1 MFTGMDS
8 FDPRRHPRGL
18 NGRFTPAPPPDDPD
32 AGLAADLADPRPD
45 PGQATGLPENLGDRV
60 DVAGNTST
68 PTGTLTVLA
77 DDPDDG
83 VRVRVERNP
92 NTPPETLAALA
103 AGPSLL
109 VQWQVALNPNTP
121 PAVLARLADVPDGNV
136 RLGVANNLST
146 PPETLARL
154 ADDTN
159 PDVRV
164 LAEAGLPDTPPDRV
178 AQLARHGD
186 QMVRIRVARREGLPA
201 GVLAEL
207 AGDDHGR
214 VSEAARSN
222 PGFSA
227 PGVAAHAG
235 LLAD

>member
-1 MFTGMDS
+1 M
-8 FDPRRHPRGL
+8 
-18 NGRFTPAPPPDDPD
+18 
-32 AGLAADLADPRPD
+32 
-45 PGQATGLPENLGDRV
+45 
-60 DVAGNTST
+60 
-68 PTGTLTVLA
+68 LT
-77 DDPDDG
+77 
-83 VRVRVERNP
+83 
-92 NTPPETLAALA
+92 
-103 AGPSLL
+103 
-109 VQWQVALNPNTP
+109 
-121 PAVLARLADVPDGNV
+121 RLADVPDGNV

-186 QMVRIRVARREGLPA
+186 QMVRIRVARREGLPV